1 MLSLFFGGY
10 KMASSLVVN
19 TDTYISLA
27 DCDVYLSAQY
37 VSTDAKLTAWNALLD
52 GDCDVYLRQAA
63 AIIDAHPLQGFKAL
77 TTQTMGFPR
86 ILYTDANY
94 LLNSNVR
101 VLDEGGFYTQ
111 PAVPAAVKNEQC
123 ELALELAQ
131 GTTSQ
136 ASQRA
141 ELQRQGVRSYSIG
154 KLSETLTGASAD
166 IVSYKARQ
174 MLLPFT
180 GGGFRI

>member
-1 MLSLFFGGY
+1 
-10 KMASSLVVN
+10 MALIVG
-19 TDTYISLA
+19 TDTYISRT
-27 DCDVYLSAQY
+27 DCDTYLTNQY
-37 VSTDAKLTAWNALLD
+37 VSTDAKLTAWNALSD

-63 AIIDAHPLQGFKAL
+63 AIIDAQPLQGFKAL
-77 TTQTMGFPR
+77 TTQTMEFPR

-111 PAVPAAVKNEQC
+111 PAVPATVKNAQC

-154 KLSETLTGASAD
+154 KLSETLTGGSAD

-174 MLLPFT
+174 FLQPFT